1 MLSEMINE
9 EFIQLKIEVNDW
21 EDAVRQSAKPLI
33 KGGKI
38 TEGYV
43 DKIIEIAH
51 DTGPYIVIT
60 KHVALPHAP
69 SEFGALG
76 LAMGITTL
84 KKPVVFGNQA
94 NDPVKYLFCMS
105 ATDSEAHLESMAEL
119 VDLLSNESFYH
130 LLDSAASADEI
141 LTYIKKI
148 EQGGESNA

>member
-9 EFIQLKIEVNDW
+9 EFIQLNIEVNGW
-21 EDAVRQSAKPLI
+21 EDAVRQSAGPLI
-33 KGGKI
+33 EGGKV

-69 SEFGALG
+69 SEFGALE

-84 KKPVVFGNQA
+84 KEPVTFGNKA

-105 ATDSEAHLESMAEL
+105 ATDSETHLGSMAEL
-119 VDLLSNESFYH
+119 VDLLSNENFYL
-130 LLDSAASADEI
+130 LLDSAKSSAEI
-141 LTYIKKI
+141 LDYIKKN
-148 EQGGESNA
+148 EQGGNNHA